1 LSGLRKSIVE
11 YLAVRT
17 VHVKGSQ
24 HEIFGS
30 GFFYTIEG
38 CMGWTGYLGRGIFFK
53 FGSDIRHF
61 VFLTYVTITL
71 TNGYRIAPITLTI
84 LPIK

>member
-1 LSGLRKSIVE
+1 MQHLFRSKSTVE

-17 VHVKGSQ
+17 VHVKGPQ

-38 CMGWTGYLGRGIFFK
+38 CMGWTGYLGREIFFM
-53 FGSDIRHF
+53 FVSDIRRF
-61 VFLTYVTITL
+61 VFLAYASTYTL
-71 TNGYRIAPITLTI
+71 TNGYSMRRIR
-84 LPIK
+84 